1 MSDTYYSL
9 KCPVCRTHN
18 FQCVETLPV
27 NYALLELAD
36 KTDGQEICE
45 QHKLEIVGFCSDD
58 EALLCGACIFEHKNH
73 ASFLLTSPEA
83 SAWADS
89 KKKAFEDKE
98 GSLKLMQ
105 GNWEKAN
112 KSLKRHISNLNSDA
126 KVHIE
131 TLKRTEAKIID
142 SIKQGTK
149 ACLRQIK
156 EISEHKQLESRQ
168 NKFTDR
174 LKKFQAEIGRLSRL
188 RQTFEQA
195 TVIDKLRSLSLPELE
210 EDPPSVKDCMAM
222 MRQLNLEVDYETAIK
237 SGKFPTRRADA

>member
-18 FQCVETLPV
+18 FQCIETLPV

-36 KTDGQEICE
+36 KPDGQDICE

-58 EALLCGACIFEHKNH
+58 EALLCGACIFEHRSH
-73 ASFLLTSPEA
+73 TCFLLTSPEA
-83 SAWADS
+83 RAWADS

-98 GSLKLMQ
+98 GSLKQMQ
-105 GNWEKAN
+105 GSWERAN
-112 KSLKRHISNLNSDA
+112 KSLMRHISNLNSDA

-131 TLKRTEAKIID
+131 ALKKTEAKIIK

-168 NKFTDR
+168 LKFTER
-174 LKKFQAEIGRLSRL
+174 LKKFQSEIGRLSRL

-195 TVIDKLRSLSLPELE
+195 SVIEKLKSLSHPELE
-210 EDPPSVKDCMAM
+210 EDPPSVKETI
-222 MRQLNLEVDYETAIK
+222 MRQLNLEVDYEAAIK
-237 SGKFPTRRADA
+237 SGKFPTRRVDA